1 MPMLHNCL
9 LLSILML
16 LAKVLVFY
24 NIGFT
29 MKSGIPT
36 LILNDMVL
44 AIQTCVSMMHMLL
57 VVIVLS
63 FFSPH

>member
-1 MPMLHNCL
+1 MG
-9 LLSILML
+9 
-16 LAKVLVFY
+16 A
-24 NIGFT
+24 
-29 MKSGIPT
+29 MKFGIPI

-44 AIQTCVSMMHMLL
+44 AIQACVSMMHMLL